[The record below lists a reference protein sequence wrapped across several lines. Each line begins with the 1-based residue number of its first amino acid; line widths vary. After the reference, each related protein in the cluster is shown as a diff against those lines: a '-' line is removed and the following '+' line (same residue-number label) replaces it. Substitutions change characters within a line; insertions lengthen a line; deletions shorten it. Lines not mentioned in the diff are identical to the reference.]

1 MSAQEKIQNIISSND
16 VVLFMKGTPDMPQC
30 GFSMAVVN
38 ALKLLVTGLRSLNY
52 MLKVSLLV
60 DAIS

>member
-1 MSAQEKIQNIISSND
+1 MSAQEKIQNIISSNE

-38 ALKLLVTGLRSLNY
+38 ALKHLDVKFDGL
-52 MLKVSLLV
+52 MFWKTKK
-60 DAIS
+60 